1 MMNYCKFCSQ
11 LPLDNIHR
19 KYHDNHYG
27 FPVTN
32 DFELFGR
39 LILEINQAGLS
50 WETILKKEANF
61 RKAFDEYNYFRIA
74 KYDFDKINLLVNDSG
89 IIRHRQKIESIV
101 YNANQLTLIK
111 QTHGSFNE
119 WLNSQ
124 DVKSL
129 EDWVKIFKKN
139 FKFVGK
145 EIVNEFLMS
154 IGILNGAHQ
163 KDCPIQLKIN
173 LLIT

>member
-1 MMNYCKFCSQ
+1 MNYCKFCSQ

-27 FPVTN
+27 FPIYN

-50 WETILKKEANF
+50 WETILKKEDNF
-61 RKAFDEYNYFRIA
+61 RNAFDGYNYFIIA
-74 KYDFDKINLLVNDSG
+74 AYNFDKIDLLIKDTG

-101 YNANQLTLIK
+101 YNAIKLTEINE
-111 QTHGSFNE
+111 THGSFGD
-119 WLNSQ
+119 WLNSH

-154 IGILNGAHQ
+154 IGILEGAHQ

-173 LLIT
+173 LLNK